1 MLFLREIRLSRIS
14 FVCWSVILF
23 SSLGQGEVSVAFASQ
38 KDNEGVPKYEVRS
51 INNVNERVVL
61 PKNVIN
67 GSNTLTQQMLNS
79 ANTYYVIQSDYVLN
93 SNITIPSNCALVFEG
108 GSITGKGDKAVLTG
122 FNTVLRADPVKIFEG
137 VSFKGTFA
145 AECTYA
151 EWFFDY
157 KDSKDSYVPITKAIE
172 LARCGIGRVK
182 LLKRKYSISNTITL
196 YNDLI
201 LEGVCAGQYQGYDKT
216 QIVCSKEITGIK
228 LDGKLTNGGKE
239 VYVAAI
245 TIKDVEIS
253 GKNRKGSGV
262 SYYSADSR
270 YTWGCNGIT
279 MENVSISGFEYGFSL
294 DGAGKS
300 GSLLNTFQKCIF
312 SGCKI
317 GVYVNRSLYNNSF
330 IFNRCLIRHNDWGGV
345 LFQKSTT
352 QTLKFV
358 DCSIEVNGKCSSY
371 KFDKSYGLF
380 GVRID
385 TDTDP
390 VLFDNCYFE
399 GNINNDYLADCADI
413 MANSITVRNCLFSS
427 SSHIVSLKGLGQKE
441 SNIHIED
448 CVIYDYNNKVS
459 SKESFIELGNTKMSN
474 VIFLHNRWKSNGLV
488 YTHRDK
494 ILNYNNANVNS
505 LSYEGQ
511 FVPNKPEMI
520 LKK

>member
-1 MLFLREIRLSRIS
+1 MLVPKVIRRHRIS
-14 FVCWSVILF
+14 FVSFFAIFFCTLGLGGI
-23 SSLGQGEVSVAFASQ
+23 SLASASQ
-38 KDNEGVPKYEVRS
+38 KANENEPKYETIGTEMVM
-51 INNVNERVVL
+51 ERVVVR
-61 PKNVIN
+61 KNVIN
-67 GSNTLTQQMLNS
+67 GANTLTQQMLNS
-79 ANTYYVIQSDYVLN
+79 ANTYYVIQSDFVIN

-108 GSITGKGDKAVLTG
+108 GSITGRGDNAILTG
-122 FNTVLRADPVKIFEG
+122 NNTVLRADPVKIFEG

-145 AECTYA
+145 VECTYA

-157 KDSKDSYVPITKAIE
+157 KESKDSYVPITKAIE

-216 QIVCSKEITGIK
+216 QIVCSKEISGIK
-228 LDGKLTNGGKE
+228 LDGKPTNGGKE

-245 TIKDVEIS
+245 TIKDIELS

-262 SYYSADSR
+262 SYLSADSR
-270 YTWGCNGIT
+270 YSWGCNGIT
-279 MENVSISGFEYGFSL
+279 LENVSISGFEYGFSL
-294 DGAGKS
+294 NGAGKS

-317 GVYVNRSLYNNSF
+317 GFYVNRSLYNNSF
-330 IFNRCLIRHNDWGGV
+330 TFDRCLIRHNDWGGV
-345 LFQKSTT
+345 LFQKSTS

-399 GNINNDYLADCADI
+399 GNINNDHLADCADI

-427 SSHIVSLKGLGQKE
+427 SAHIVSLKGLGQKE

-459 SKESFIELGNTKMSN
+459 SKESFIELGNTKSN
-474 VIFLHNRWKSNGLV
+474 NVVFLHNRWKSNGKV

-494 ILNYNNANVNS
+494 ILNFNNVNLNS

-511 FVPNKPEMI
+511 FVPNKPDRV